1 MKSPKSPGIHRPFK
15 NLRTLLKD
23 KSRRIPAVPAVPAP
37 APVYQPQPQQN
48 EDRLFREAMSGV
60 KPLASKDTIVPVPP
74 PPLRGRIAKA
84 NANPERDVI
93 RLLDNLIKRGEGFI
107 VADTPEY
114 MEGSGYNESR
124 DLTRRLHRGQFSIQA
139 HVDLHGL
146 NVDGAREVFENFL
159 KEAIATGKRAVM
171 VVHGRGLSS
180 PHEPVLKT
188 KVYKWLSYGPFRKW
202 VMAFASAREYDGGA
216 GATYVLLRQRPVTK
230 RFRKKAFYHKKNTRF
245 S

>member
-1 MKSPKSPGIHRPFK
+1 MKSPKSPEMHRPFK
-15 NLRTLLKD
+15 NLRSLLKD
-23 KSRRIPAVPAVPAP
+23 KSPCLPAVPKPP
-37 APVYQPQPQQN
+37 PVWQPQEQQN
-48 EDRLFREAMSGV
+48 EELLFREAMYGV
-60 KPLASKDTIVPVPP
+60 KPIASKDTIVPLPP
-74 PPLRGRIAKA
+74 EPSRGRMAKE
-84 NANPERDVI
+84 NVDPERDVI
-93 RLLDNLIKRGEGFI
+93 RRLDNLIKHGEGFI

-124 DLTRRLHRGQFSIQA
+124 ELTRRLQHGQFSIQA

-146 NVDGAREVFENFL
+146 NVSGAREVFESFL
-159 KEAIATGKRAVM
+159 KEAIATGKRAVL

-180 PHEPVLKT
+180 PHGPVLKT
-188 KVYKWLSYGPFRKW
+188 KVYKWLSHGPFRKW

-230 RFRKKAFYHKKNTRF
+230 RFRKKAFLQKKNKNF

>member
-1 MKSPKSPGIHRPFK
+1 MHRPFK
-15 NLRTLLKD
+15 NLRSLLKD
-23 KSRRIPAVPAVPAP
+23 KPLCHPAVPTPP
-37 APVYQPQPQQN
+37 PVNRPPPPQN
-48 EDRLFREAMSGV
+48 GDRLFREAMSDV
-60 KPLASKDTIVPVPP
+60 KPLAAKDTIVPVPP
-74 PPLRGRIAKA
+74 GPLRSRRAKA
-84 NANPERDVI
+84 NADPERDVI
-93 RLLDNLIKRGEGFI
+93 RLLDKLIKHGEGFI

-124 DLTRRLHRGQFSIQA
+124 ELTRRLHRGQFSIQA

-146 NVDGAREVFENFL
+146 NVSGARDVFENFL
-159 KEAIATGKRAVM
+159 KEAITTGKRAVL

-230 RFRKKAFYHKKNTRF
+230 RFRKKAFYQKKNKSF

>member
-1 MKSPKSPGIHRPFK
+1 MHRPFK
-15 NLRTLLKD
+15 NLKSLLKD
-23 KSRRIPAVPAVPAP
+23 LSLRPPVVPTPT
-37 APVYQPQPQQN
+37 PVYQPPSPKN
-48 EDRLFREAMSGV
+48 EDLLFREAMSGV
-60 KPLASKDTIVPVPP
+60 KPLVSKNTIMPLSPEPP
-74 PPLRGRIAKA
+74 RNRMAKA
-84 NANPERDVI
+84 NVDPERDVI
-93 RLLDNLIKRGEGFI
+93 KLLDNLIKRGEGFI

-124 DLTRRLHRGQFSIQA
+124 ELTRRLHRGQFSIQD

-146 NVDGAREVFENFL
+146 NVSGAREVFENFL
-159 KEAIATGKRAVM
+159 KEAITTGKRAVL

-188 KVYKWLSYGPFRKW
+188 KVYEWLSCGPFRKW

-216 GATYVLLRQRPVTK
+216 GATYVLLRRRPLTK
-230 RFRKKAFYHKKNTRF
+230 RFRKKAFYQKKSKNF

>member
-1 MKSPKSPGIHRPFK
+1 MHRPFK
-15 NLRTLLKD
+15 NLKSLLKD
-23 KSRRIPAVPAVPAP
+23 KPLRPPAAP
-37 APVYQPQPQQN
+37 TPPPVYQPSPPQN
-48 EDRLFREAMSGV
+48 EDQLFHKAMSGV
-60 KPLASKDTIVPVPP
+60 TPLASKDTTVPLPP
-74 PPLRGRIAKA
+74 ERLRGRMAKA
-84 NANPERDVI
+84 NVDPERDVI
-93 RLLDNLIKRGEGFI
+93 RLLDNLIKHGEGFI

-114 MEGSGYNESR
+114 MEGSGYNENR
-124 DLTRRLHRGQFSIQA
+124 ELNRRLHRGQFSIQA

-146 NVDGAREVFENFL
+146 NVSGAREVFENFL
-159 KEAIATGKRAVM
+159 KEAIATGKRAVL

-216 GATYVLLRQRPVTK
+216 GATYVLLRQRPVSK
-230 RFRKKAFYHKKNTRF
+230 RFRKKAFYQKENKNF